1 MLEWK
6 TNRKV
11 LFGISGGISAY
22 KIPDVVSTLMK
33 YKSDIEVIM
42 TRSASSFVTPLS
54 LSTLTGKKTWM
65 EEDFL
70 SDQRGWKIPHISLAD
85 WAEVF
90 IIAPATANVIRRA
103 AFGEAETLLGA
114 TMLATRAPVV
124 IFPAMN
130 IHMWEHPAT
139 QRHVKMSGELG
150 YIVIPPEEGFLA
162 CGYEGKGRL
171 PKKEVILEILWRV
184 LSPKRDLIG
193 KKIIVTSGPT
203 REFMDPVRFISNPSS
218 GKMGY
223 AVAKTAWY
231 RGADVTLIKG
241 PTYLEPPFGIRTIDV
256 TTAQEMYD
264 AVLKES
270 DGTDIVVKAAAVGDY
285 RFAHTLDQKLKREGK
300 GRLEVILEENP
311 DIAAEV
317 GKRKRQGQ
325 ILVGFAA
332 ESTEVVENALSKLN
346 KKNMDMIV
354 ANDIT
359 ARGSGFESDTNS
371 VTVICKTGRT
381 SRLEGSKEEVAWG
394 LWDIVEAE
402 FLS

>member
-11 LFGISGGISAY
+11 LLGISGGISAY
-22 KIPDVVSTLMK
+22 KIPDVVSTLKK
-33 YKSDIEVIM
+33 YNSDIEVIM

-223 AVAKTAWY
+223 AVARTAWY

-241 PTYLEPPFGIRTIDV
+241 PTYLEPPFGVRTIDV

-270 DGTDIVVKAAAVGDY
+270 DGADIVVKAAAVGDY
-285 RFAHTLDQKLKREGK
+285 RFAHTLDQKLKREGR

-317 GKRKRQGQ
+317 GRRKRQGQ

>member
-22 KIPDVVSTLMK
+22 KIPDVVSTLKK
-33 YKSDIEVIM
+33 YNSDIEVIM

-223 AVAKTAWY
+223 AVARTAWY

-241 PTYLEPPFGIRTIDV
+241 PTYLEPPFGVRTIDV

-270 DGTDIVVKAAAVGDY
+270 DGADIVVKAAAVGDY

>member
-90 IIAPATANVIRRA
+90 VIAPATANVIRRA

-223 AVAKTAWY
+223 AVARTAWY

-270 DGTDIVVKAAAVGDY
+270 DGADIVVKAAAVGDY

>member
-223 AVAKTAWY
+223 AVARTAWY

-241 PTYLEPPFGIRTIDV
+241 PTYLEPPFGVRTIDV

-270 DGTDIVVKAAAVGDY
+270 DGADIVVKAAAVGDY
-285 RFAHTLDQKLKREGK
+285 RFAHTSDQKLKREGR

>member
-1 MLEWK
+1 MLKWK

-11 LFGISGGISAY
+11 LLGISGGISAY
-22 KIPDVVSTLMK
+22 KIPDVVSTLKK
-33 YKSDIEVIM
+33 YNNDIEVIM

-70 SDQRGWKIPHISLAD
+70 SDQRGWEIPHISLAD

-90 IIAPATANVIRRA
+90 VIAPATANVIRRA

-223 AVAKTAWY
+223 AVARTAWY

-241 PTYLEPPFGIRTIDV
+241 PTYIEPPFGVRTIDV

-270 DGTDIVVKAAAVGDY
+270 DGADIVVKAAAVGDY
-285 RFAHTLDQKLKREGK
+285 RFAHTLDQKLKREGR
-300 GRLEVILEENP
+300 GRLQVILEENP

>member
-22 KIPDVVSTLMK
+22 KIPDVVSTLKK

-223 AVAKTAWY
+223 AVARTAWY

-241 PTYLEPPFGIRTIDV
+241 PTYLEPPFGVRTIDV

-270 DGTDIVVKAAAVGDY
+270 DGADIVVKAAAVGDY
-285 RFAHTLDQKLKREGK
+285 RFAHTLDQKLKREGR

-317 GKRKRQGQ
+317 GRRKRQGQ

>member
-11 LFGISGGISAY
+11 LLGISGGISAY
-22 KIPDVVSTLMK
+22 KIPDVVSTLKK
-33 YKSDIEVIM
+33 YNSDIEVIM

-90 IIAPATANVIRRA
+90 VIAPATANVIRRA

-223 AVAKTAWY
+223 AVARTAWY

-241 PTYLEPPFGIRTIDV
+241 PTYLEPPFGVRTIDV

-270 DGTDIVVKAAAVGDY
+270 DGADIVVKAAAVGDY
-285 RFAHTLDQKLKREGK
+285 RFAHTLDQKLKREGR

-317 GKRKRQGQ
+317 GRRKRQGQ

-359 ARGSGFESDTNS
+359 AKGSGFESDTNS

>member
-11 LFGISGGISAY
+11 LLGISGGISAY
-22 KIPDVVSTLMK
+22 KIPDVVSTLKK
-33 YKSDIEVIM
+33 YNSDIEVIM

-241 PTYLEPPFGIRTIDV
+241 PTYLEPPFGVRTIDV

-285 RFAHTLDQKLKREGK
+285 RFAHTLDQKLKREGR

-359 ARGSGFESDTNS
+359 AKGSGFESDTNS

>member
-1 MLEWK
+1 MLKWK
-6 TNRKV
+6 ANRKI
-11 LFGISGGISAY
+11 LLGISGGISAY
-22 KIPDVVSTLMK
+22 KIPDVVSTLKK
-33 YKSDIEVIM
+33 YNNDIEVIM

-70 SDQRGWKIPHISLAD
+70 SDQRGWEIPHISLAD

-90 IIAPATANVIRRA
+90 VVAPATANVIRRA
-103 AFGEAETLLGA
+103 ALGEAETLLGA

-223 AVAKTAWY
+223 AVARTAWY

-241 PTYLEPPFGIRTIDV
+241 PTYIEPPFGVRTIDV

-264 AVLKES
+264 AVLNES
-270 DGTDIVVKAAAVGDY
+270 DGADIVVKAAAVGDY
-285 RFAHTLDQKLKREGK
+285 RFAHTLDQKLKREGR

-359 ARGSGFESDTNS
+359 ARGSGFESDANS

>member
-6 TNRKV
+6 VNRKV
-11 LFGISGGISAY
+11 LLGISGGISAY
-22 KIPDVVSTLMK
+22 KIPDVVSALKK

-42 TRSASSFVTPLS
+42 TRSAYSFVTPLS

-70 SDQRGWKIPHISLAD
+70 SDQRGWEIPHISLAD

-193 KKIIVTSGPT
+193 KKIIVTAGPT

-223 AVAKTAWY
+223 AVARTAWY

-241 PTYLEPPFGIRTIDV
+241 PTYIEPPFGVRTIDV

-270 DGTDIVVKAAAVGDY
+270 DGADIVVKAAAVGDY
-285 RFAHTLDQKLKREGK
+285 RFAHTLDQKLKREGR

-394 LWDIVEAE
+394 LWDIVESE

>member
-11 LFGISGGISAY
+11 LLGISGGISAY
-22 KIPDVVSTLMK
+22 KIPDVVSALKK
-33 YKSDIEVIM
+33 YKSHIEVIM
-42 TRSASSFVTPLS
+42 TRPASSFVTPLT

-70 SDQRGWKIPHISLAD
+70 SDQHGWEIPHISLAD

-139 QRHVKMSGELG
+139 QRHVKMSSDLG

-193 KKIIVTSGPT
+193 KKIIVTAGPT

-223 AVAKTAWY
+223 AVARTAWY

-241 PTYLEPPFGIRTIDV
+241 PTYIEPPFGVKTIDV

-270 DGTDIVVKAAAVGDY
+270 DGADIVVKAAAVGDY

-300 GRLEVILEENP
+300 GRLEVTLEENP

-359 ARGSGFESDTNS
+359 GRESGFESDTNS
-371 VTVICKTGRT
+371 VTVICKSGRT

-402 FLS
+402 LLS

>member
-223 AVAKTAWY
+223 AVARTAWY

-270 DGTDIVVKAAAVGDY
+270 DGADIVVKAAAVGDY

>member
-22 KIPDVVSTLMK
+22 KIPDVVSTLKK

-90 IIAPATANVIRRA
+90 VIAPATANVIRRA

-223 AVAKTAWY
+223 AVARTAWY

-241 PTYLEPPFGIRTIDV
+241 PTYLEPPFGVRTIDV

-270 DGTDIVVKAAAVGDY
+270 DGADIVVKAAAVGDY
-285 RFAHTLDQKLKREGK
+285 RFAHTLDQKLKREGR

-317 GKRKRQGQ
+317 GRRKRQGQ

>member
-6 TNRKV
+6 VNRKV
-11 LFGISGGISAY
+11 LLGISGGISAY
-22 KIPDVVSTLMK
+22 KIPDVVSALKK

-70 SDQRGWKIPHISLAD
+70 SDQRGWEIPHISLAD

-193 KKIIVTSGPT
+193 KKIIVTAGPT

-223 AVAKTAWY
+223 AVARTAWY

-241 PTYLEPPFGIRTIDV
+241 PTYIEPPFGVRTIDV

-270 DGTDIVVKAAAVGDY
+270 DGADIVVKAAAVGDY
-285 RFAHTLDQKLKREGK
+285 RFAHTLDQKLKREGR

>member
-6 TNRKV
+6 VNRKV
-11 LFGISGGISAY
+11 LLGISGGISAY
-22 KIPDVVSTLMK
+22 KIPDVVSALKK

-70 SDQRGWKIPHISLAD
+70 SDQRGWEIPHISLAD

-171 PKKEVILEILWRV
+171 PEKEVILEILWRV

-193 KKIIVTSGPT
+193 KKIIVTAGPT

-223 AVAKTAWY
+223 AVARTAWY

-241 PTYLEPPFGIRTIDV
+241 PTYIEPPFGVRTIDV

-270 DGTDIVVKAAAVGDY
+270 DGADIVVKAAAVGDY
-285 RFAHTLDQKLKREGK
+285 RFAHTLDQKLKREGR

>member
-11 LFGISGGISAY
+11 LLGISGGISAY
-22 KIPDVVSTLMK
+22 KIPDVVSTLKK
-33 YKSDIEVIM
+33 YNNDIEVIM

-103 AFGEAETLLGA
+103 AFGEAESLLGA

-223 AVAKTAWY
+223 AVARTAWY

-241 PTYLEPPFGIRTIDV
+241 PTYLEPPFGVRTIDV

-285 RFAHTLDQKLKREGK
+285 RFAHTLDQKLKREGR

-359 ARGSGFESDTNS
+359 AKGSGFESDTNS

>member
-11 LFGISGGISAY
+11 LLGISGGISAY
-22 KIPDVVSTLMK
+22 KIPDVVSTLKK
-33 YKSDIEVIM
+33 YNNDIEVIM

-70 SDQRGWKIPHISLAD
+70 SDQRGWEIPHISLAD

-90 IIAPATANVIRRA
+90 VIAPATANVIRRA

-223 AVAKTAWY
+223 AVARTAWY

-241 PTYLEPPFGIRTIDV
+241 PTYLEPPFGVRTIDV

-270 DGTDIVVKAAAVGDY
+270 DGADIVVKAAAVGDY
-285 RFAHTLDQKLKREGK
+285 RFAHTLDQKLKREGR

>member
-6 TNRKV
+6 TNRKI
-11 LFGISGGISAY
+11 LLGISGGISAY
-22 KIPDVVSTLMK
+22 KIPDVVSTLKK
-33 YKSDIEVIM
+33 YKNDIEVIM
-42 TRSASSFVTPLS
+42 TQSASSFVTPLS

-70 SDQRGWKIPHISLAD
+70 SDQRGWEIPHIALAD

-103 AFGEAETLLGA
+103 ALGEAETLLGA

-193 KKIIVTSGPT
+193 KKIIVTAGPT

-223 AVAKTAWY
+223 AVARTAWY

-241 PTYLEPPFGIRTIDV
+241 PTYIEPPFGVKTIDV

-270 DGTDIVVKAAAVGDY
+270 DGADIIVKAAAVGDY

-317 GKRKRQGQ
+317 GKRKKLGQ

-371 VTVICKTGRT
+371 VTVICKTGHT

-394 LWDIVEAE
+394 LWDIVEVE
-402 FLS
+402 LLS

>member
-1 MLEWK
+1 MEDQQKDSLGY
-6 TNRKV
+6 
-11 LFGISGGISAY
+11 LGGISAY
-22 KIPDVVSTLMK
+22 KIPDVVSTLKK
-33 YKSDIEVIM
+33 YKNDIEVIM
-42 TRSASSFVTPLS
+42 TQSASSFVTPLS

-70 SDQRGWKIPHISLAD
+70 SDQRGWEIPHIALAD

-103 AFGEAETLLGA
+103 ALGEAETLLGA

-193 KKIIVTSGPT
+193 KKIIVTAGPT

-223 AVAKTAWY
+223 AVARTAWY

-241 PTYLEPPFGIRTIDV
+241 PTYIEPPFGVRTIDV

-264 AVLKES
+264 AVLKRAMGGYS
-270 DGTDIVVKAAAVGDY
+270 S
-285 RFAHTLDQKLKREGK
+285 K
-300 GRLEVILEENP
+300 G
-311 DIAAEV
+311 
-317 GKRKRQGQ
+317 
-325 ILVGFAA
+325 
-332 ESTEVVENALSKLN
+332 
-346 KKNMDMIV
+346 
-354 ANDIT
+354 
-359 ARGSGFESDTNS
+359 GS
-371 VTVICKTGRT
+371 CR
-381 SRLEGSKEEVAWG
+381 
-394 LWDIVEAE
+394 
-402 FLS
+402 

>member
-223 AVAKTAWY
+223 AVARTAWY

-241 PTYLEPPFGIRTIDV
+241 PTYLEPPFGVRTIDV

-270 DGTDIVVKAAAVGDY
+270 DGADIVVKAAAVGDY

>member
-1 MLEWK
+1 
-6 TNRKV
+6 
-11 LFGISGGISAY
+11 
-22 KIPDVVSTLMK
+22 
-33 YKSDIEVIM
+33 
-42 TRSASSFVTPLS
+42 
-54 LSTLTGKKTWM
+54 
-65 EEDFL
+65 
-70 SDQRGWKIPHISLAD
+70 
-85 WAEVF
+85 
-90 IIAPATANVIRRA
+90 
-103 AFGEAETLLGA
+103 
-114 TMLATRAPVV
+114 
-124 IFPAMN
+124 
-130 IHMWEHPAT
+130 
-139 QRHVKMSGELG
+139 
-150 YIVIPPEEGFLA
+150 
-162 CGYEGKGRL
+162 
-171 PKKEVILEILWRV
+171 

-223 AVAKTAWY
+223 AVARTAWY

-241 PTYLEPPFGIRTIDV
+241 PTYIEPPFGVRTIDV

-264 AVLKES
+264 AVLNES
-270 DGTDIVVKAAAVGDY
+270 DGADIVVKAAAVGDY
-285 RFAHTLDQKLKREGK
+285 RFAHTLDQKLKREGR

>member
-22 KIPDVVSTLMK
+22 KIPDVVSALKK

-223 AVAKTAWY
+223 AVARTAWY

-241 PTYLEPPFGIRTIDV
+241 PTYLEPPFGVRTIDV

-270 DGTDIVVKAAAVGDY
+270 DGADIVVKAAAVGDY
-285 RFAHTLDQKLKREGK
+285 RFAHTLDQKLKREGR

>member
-223 AVAKTAWY
+223 AVARTAWY

-241 PTYLEPPFGIRTIDV
+241 PTYIEPPFGVRTIDV

-270 DGTDIVVKAAAVGDY
+270 DGADIVVKAAAVGDY
-285 RFAHTLDQKLKREGK
+285 RFAHTLDQKLKREGR
-300 GRLEVILEENP
+300 GHLEVILEENP